1 MERIV
6 MKKQRVQFF
15 QGNITY
21 AIVSFLLPIVLLAA
35 VYFSIGIYPGSKI
48 SILASDGF
56 GQYANFFASFNNL
69 MKSDQSIFYTWFGS
83 LGLNYLSLISYYLGG
98 IFTPFVYFFDNQ
110 NIPDFMYYLTLVK
123 VGFAGLT
130 FWFFAHKTF
139 DLPKWANLLLSVSY
153 ALMGFTIANSEMIM
167 WLDGLI
173 YFPLVILGIHFIMD
187 KHQPALLFISY
198 FLLFISNFYI
208 GFMIG
213 IYSFLYFVARLF
225 TNQKRYI
232 KCLPSYLSTSILAGG
247 ASMIL
252 LLPALIDLRK
262 NGEALTTIKNWKT
275 VATGPWD
282 LVIKNMVGVYDTT
295 RYGSI
300 PFIYVGLLPLVF
312 CLFFFM
318 SKKIRLRDKFCYG
331 LLLLVLAASFYIEPL
346 NLFWHGLHAPNMF
359 LFRFSFLFSFTL
371 LLLAGYGWS
380 VYKKE
385 DFERL
390 VNIFIG
396 LVVLFTGT
404 RVLTAKNHQYDYLTY
419 TSFILTLLFL
429 AGYLI
434 FFFVNYKG
442 KGPTK
447 LFLCFFLGIFF
458 LEMAVNAQLVVKGI
472 KEDWGYA
479 QRSGYDKDYRD
490 IQKLVTQTKD
500 ENESFYRMENI
511 TASSPNESFRY
522 GYSGVGMFS
531 SIRNRH
537 SSFYMNTLGFRSY
550 DTNLS
555 IRYQN
560 NTILMDALMGVK
572 YNLSNT
578 DLSKAG
584 FDKIA
589 TSGEYHLYKNRY
601 ALPMGMLTDEG
612 IYDEKTAND
621 PASLLL
627 ALSGDKEALY
637 ATAFPEII
645 ETENM
650 TLSEGVRYDKNTLIL
665 TAKENDKPLKIK
677 WKIAVNPHSQ
687 LYLDLFPADFTGQ
700 ARSEVHVA
708 SDKQQTKTQL
718 TKTGQ
723 FYSLGDY
730 EKAQEITVEATFYYT
745 DQLELFDP
753 TVMVLNTAKFAEAA
767 QKAQEKGIA
776 FQVNGNKATATVT
789 TEKEQVL
796 FTTIPADKGWQ
807 AKVDGEKVAIRT
819 INDGL
824 LSISVPVG
832 KHQVEFIYRP
842 PGLLLG
848 LSLSI
853 LCLVIFGVYQY
864 FLIQRNKDVFYTQS
878 VIRK

>member
-1 MERIV
+1 

-15 QGNITY
+15 KGNIKY
-21 AIVSFLLPIVLLAA
+21 AAASFLFPIVLLAV

-110 NIPDFMYYLTLVK
+110 NIPDFIYYLTLVK
-123 VGFAGLT
+123 VGFTGLA
-130 FWFFAHKTF
+130 FWVFSYKTF
-139 DLPKWANLLLSVSY
+139 HLPKWGDLLLSVSY

-173 YFPLVILGIHFIMD
+173 YFPLVILGIHLIMD
-187 KHQPALLFISY
+187 KRQPALLFISY

-213 IYSFLYFVARLF
+213 MYSFLYFVARLF
-225 TNQKRYI
+225 TNQKQYI
-232 KCLPSYLSTSILAGG
+232 KCLPSYLFTSLLAGG
-247 ASMIL
+247 ASMML
-252 LLPALIDLRK
+252 LLPTLTDLRT
-262 NGEALTTIKNWKT
+262 NGEALTAIKSWKT
-275 VATGPWD
+275 AATGPLD
-282 LVIKNMVGVYDTT
+282 LLIKNMVGVYDTT

-300 PFIYVGLLPLVF
+300 PFIYVGLIPLVF
-312 CLFFFM
+312 CLFFFW
-318 SKKIRLRDKFCYG
+318 SKKIQLRDKICYG
-331 LLLLVLAASFYIEPL
+331 LLVLLLVASFYVEPL
-346 NLFWHGLHAPNMF
+346 NLFWHGFHAPNMF
-359 LFRFSFLFSFTL
+359 LFRFSFLFSFTV

-385 DFERL
+385 NFEQL
-390 VNIFIG
+390 VNSFIG
-396 LVVLFTGT
+396 LLVLFTAT
-404 RVLTAKNHQYDYLTY
+404 RVLTARNQQYDYLTD
-419 TSFILTLLFL
+419 TSFMLTLIFL
-429 AGYLI
+429 ALYLA
-434 FFFVNYKG
+434 FFFFNYKN
-442 KGPTK
+442 KGQTK
-447 LFLCFFLGIFF
+447 VFLWLFMGIFF
-458 LEMAVNAQLVVKGI
+458 LEVGMNTHLLVQGI
-472 KEDWGYA
+472 NDDWGYA
-479 QRSGYDKDYRD
+479 QRSGYDKEYNT
-490 IQKLVTQTKD
+490 IQTLVKQTQD
-500 ENESFYRMENI
+500 ENKFFYRMENN

-522 GYSGVGMFS
+522 GYSGIGLFS

-560 NTILMDALMGVK
+560 NTILMDALLGVK

-584 FDKIA
+584 FEKVA
-589 TSGEYHLYKNRY
+589 TSGEYQLYKNRY
-601 ALPMGMLTDEG
+601 ALPMGILTDER
-612 IYDEKTAND
+612 IYEEEIAAD

-627 ALSGDKEALY
+627 ALSDGDEALY

-645 ETENM
+645 ETENAI
-650 TLSEGVRYDKNTLIL
+650 LSEGVKYDQNTLIL
-665 TAKENDKPLKIK
+665 KAKDKEKPLKIK

-700 ARSEVHVA
+700 NRTEVQVTSE
-708 SDKQQTKTQL
+708 KQKTKTKL

-723 FYSLGDY
+723 FYSLGEY
-730 EKAQEITVEATFYYT
+730 EKAQEITVEAVFYYT
-745 DQLELFDP
+745 DRLELVDP
-753 TVMVLNTAKFAEAA
+753 TVMMLNTVKFAEAA
-767 QKAQEKGIA
+767 QKAQEKGVE
-776 FQVNGNKATATVT
+776 FQVRGRTATATVE

-807 AKVDGEKVAIRT
+807 VKIDGKKANIRT

-824 LSISVPVG
+824 LSIKIPIG
-832 KHQVEFIYRP
+832 KHQVKFIYRP

-848 LSLSI
+848 SVLSI
-853 LCLVIFGVYQY
+853 FCIAIFSTYQY
-864 FLIQRNKDVFYTQS
+864 RLIRRSKEQT
-878 VIRK
+878 IARK